1 MKHLKE
7 YTSGIKLPLR
17 KVYVK
22 LRDFKA
28 AYLGKFK
35 YRVKRNNLHQRR
47 KKTVDRRENLEA
59 IYEIY
64 KNLPLELQLSVVIET
79 AYKIGTLNKFEID
92 ENPPNEISLLEINLI
107 NE

>member
-1 MKHLKE
+1 M
-7 YTSGIKLPLR
+7 
-17 KVYVK
+17 
-22 LRDFKA
+22 
-28 AYLGKFK
+28 
-35 YRVKRNNLHQRR
+35 
-47 KKTVDRRENLEA
+47 EA

-92 ENPPNEISLLEINLI
+92 ENPPNEISLLEIDLI